1 MRDNLCR
8 AAEVIFQ
15 KRQEESVMNATAVI
29 RKKKRWWQS
38 YAIWF
43 ILPAFVLYTLFVMIP
58 TFNSIYLSFTSW
70 DGISENVR
78 YIGFDNFKEI
88 WESPRVH
95 NALTNTIIVAVSLVL
110 LENVVALV
118 LAILVDQV
126 RWFRNLFRSIF
137 YFPVLMSG
145 IIMGFIWM
153 IILNYNFGVVNQL
166 LDMTGLSAIK
176 TDWLGNP
183 DFALL
188 SIILSTVWKASG
200 YYMIIYL
207 AGLQGIPQELLE
219 AASIDGAGKWKQFRH
234 VTFPLLAGATTVCV
248 MLSMINSLKLFDQ
261 IAVMTN
267 GGPGFATE
275 TLTYIIYKVAFGE
288 GRQGF
293 GTALAIVLFILIL
306 IISLI
311 QIRLLRKREVE
322 M

>member
-1 MRDNLCR
+1 
-8 AAEVIFQ
+8 
-15 KRQEESVMNATAVI
+15 MNAANSGM
-29 RKKKRWWQS
+29 KKKQWWRN

-43 ILPAFVLYTLFVMIP
+43 ILPAFLLYTTFVMVP
-58 TFNSIYLSFTSW
+58 TFSSIYLSFTSW
-70 DGISENVR
+70 DGISDNIR
-78 YIGFDNFKEI
+78 YIGFENFKEI
-88 WESPRVH
+88 WNSPRVH
-95 NALTNTIIVAVSLVL
+95 NALKNTIIVAVALVL
-110 LENVVALV
+110 LENIVALL

-126 RWFRNLFRSIF
+126 RWLKNLFRSIF

-153 IILNYNFGVVNQL
+153 IILNYNFGVVNQV
-166 LDMTGLSAIK
+166 LDMIGLGAIK

-183 DFALL
+183 DYALL
-188 SIILSTVWKASG
+188 SIILSTVWKAAG

-219 AASIDGAGKWKQFRH
+219 AASIDGAGKWKQFIH

-275 TLTYIIYKVAFGE
+275 TLTYIIYRVAFGE

-311 QIRLLRKREVE
+311 QIRLLRKREVQ

>member
-1 MRDNLCR
+1 MS
-8 AAEVIFQ
+8 AA
-15 KRQEESVMNATAVI
+15 ATVK
-29 RKKKRWWQS
+29 RKKQWWRS

-43 ILPAFVLYTLFVMIP
+43 ILPAFILYSVFVMVP
-58 TFNSIYLSFTSW
+58 TFSSVYLSFTSW
-70 DGISENVR
+70 DGISESIR
-78 YIGFDNFKEI
+78 YIGLDNFKEI

-95 NALTNTIIVAVSLVL
+95 NALKNTIIVAIALVL
-110 LENVVALV
+110 LENAVALL

-126 RWFRNLFRSIF
+126 RWLRNFFRSIF

-166 LDMTGLSAIK
+166 LDMLGLGVLKA
-176 TDWLGNP
+176 DWLGDP

-248 MLSMINSLKLFDQ
+248 MLSMIGSLKLFDQ

-311 QIRLLRKREVE
+311 QIRLLRKREVQ

>member
-1 MRDNLCR
+1 
-8 AAEVIFQ
+8 
-15 KRQEESVMNATAVI
+15 MNATATQ
-29 RKKKRWWQS
+29 RKKKSGWRS

-43 ILPAFVLYTLFVMIP
+43 ILPAFLLYSLFVMTP
-58 TFNSIYLSFTSW
+58 TLSSIYLSFTSW
-70 DGISENVR
+70 DGISENIR
-78 YIGFDNFKEI
+78 YIGWDNFKEI
-88 WESPRVH
+88 GESPRVH
-95 NALTNTIIVAVSLVL
+95 NALKNTILVAIALVL
-110 LENVVALV
+110 LENVVALA

-166 LDMTGLSAIK
+166 LDAVGLSSLK

-188 SIILSTVWKASG
+188 SIILSTVWKSAG

-275 TLTYIIYKVAFGE
+275 TLTYIIYRVAFGE

-293 GTALAIVLFILIL
+293 GTALAMVLFALIL
-306 IISLI
+306 IISLV
-311 QIRLLRKREVE
+311 QIRLLRKREVQ

>member
-1 MRDNLCR
+1 
-8 AAEVIFQ
+8 
-15 KRQEESVMNATAVI
+15 MNAAAMG
-29 RKKKRWWQS
+29 RKKKQWWRS
-38 YAIWF
+38 YAVWF
-43 ILPAFVLYTLFVMIP
+43 ILPAFLLYSVFVMLP
-58 TFNSIYLSFTSW
+58 TFSSIYLSFTSW

-78 YIGFDNFKEI
+78 YIGLDNFKEI
-88 WESPRVH
+88 GESPRVH
-95 NALTNTIIVAVSLVL
+95 NALKNTIIVAIALVV
-110 LENVVALV
+110 LENAAALL
-118 LAILVDQV
+118 LALLVDQV
-126 RWFRNLFRSIF
+126 RWLRNFFRSIF

-166 LDMTGLSAIK
+166 LDMLGLGAIK
-176 TDWLGNP
+176 ADWLGDP

-248 MLSMINSLKLFDQ
+248 MLSMIGSLKLFDQ

-275 TLTYIIYKVAFGE
+275 TLTYIIYRVAFGE

-293 GTALAIVLFILIL
+293 GTALAIVLFVLIL
-306 IISLI
+306 LISLI
-311 QIRLLRKREVE
+311 QVRVLRKREVQ

>member
-1 MRDNLCR
+1 M
-8 AAEVIFQ
+8 
-15 KRQEESVMNATAVI
+15 SATATG
-29 RKKKRWWQS
+29 KKKKQWWRS

-43 ILPAFVLYTLFVMIP
+43 ILPAFILYSVFVMVP
-58 TFNSIYLSFTSW
+58 TFSSIYLSFTSW
-70 DGISENVR
+70 DGLSSDIR
-78 YIGFDNFKEI
+78 YVGLDNFKEI
-88 WESPRVH
+88 WGSPRVH
-95 NALTNTIIVAVSLVL
+95 NALKNTIIVALALVV
-110 LENVVALV
+110 LENAVALL

-126 RWFRNLFRSIF
+126 RWLRNFFRSIF

-166 LDMTGLSAIK
+166 LDMLGLGAIK
-176 TDWLGNP
+176 TDWLGDP

-248 MLSMINSLKLFDQ
+248 MLSMIGSLKLFDQ

-293 GTALAIVLFILIL
+293 GTALAIVLFALIL
-306 IISLI
+306 VISLI
-311 QIRLLRKREVE
+311 QIRVLRKREVQ

>member
-1 MRDNLCR
+1 
-8 AAEVIFQ
+8 
-15 KRQEESVMNATAVI
+15 MNAANSGI
-29 RKKKRWWQS
+29 RKKQWWRS
-38 YAIWF
+38 YALWF
-43 ILPAFVLYTLFVMIP
+43 ILPAFLLYSTFVMLP
-58 TFNSIYLSFTSW
+58 TFSSIYLSFTSW
-70 DGISENVR
+70 DGISENIR
-78 YIGFDNFKEI
+78 YIGLENFKEI
-88 WESPRVH
+88 WNSPRVH
-95 NALTNTIIVAVSLVL
+95 NALTNTIIVAVALVI
-110 LENVVALV
+110 LENVVALL
-118 LAILVDQV
+118 LALLVDQV
-126 RWFRNLFRSIF
+126 RWLKNLFRSIF

-153 IILNYNFGVVNQL
+153 IILNYNFGVINQL
-166 LDMTGLSAIK
+166 LDTIGLSALK

-183 DFALL
+183 DYALL
-188 SIILSTVWKASG
+188 SIILSTVWKSAG

-219 AASIDGAGKWKQFRH
+219 AASIDGAGKWKQFWH
-234 VTFPLLAGATTVCV
+234 VTFPLLAGATTVCI

-275 TLTYIIYKVAFGE
+275 TLTYIIYRVAFGE

-311 QIRLLRKREVE
+311 QIRVLRKREVQ

>member
-1 MRDNLCR
+1 
-8 AAEVIFQ
+8 
-15 KRQEESVMNATAVI
+15 MNATIAK
-29 RKKKRWWQS
+29 RKKRAWWQN

-43 ILPAFVLYTLFVMIP
+43 ILPSFVLYTMFVIWP
-58 TFNSIYLSFTSW
+58 TLSSINYSFTSW
-70 DGISENVR
+70 DGINPEVR
-78 YIGFDNFKEI
+78 YIGLDNFKEM
-88 WESPRVH
+88 WDSPRVH
-95 NALTNTIIVAVSLVL
+95 NALKNTIFLAVMLVL
-110 LENVVALV
+110 LENIVALS
-118 LAILVDQV
+118 LAVLVDKV
-126 RWFRNLFRSIF
+126 KWMRNLFRSIF

-166 LDMTGLSAIK
+166 LEMTGLGFLK
-176 TDWLGNP
+176 MDWLGNP
-183 DFALL
+183 DFAML

-219 AASIDGAGKWKQFRH
+219 AASIDGAGRWKQFIH

-248 MLSMINSLKLFDQ
+248 MLSMIGSLKLFDQ

-275 TLTYIIYKVAFGE
+275 TLTYIIYRVAFGE

-293 GTALAIVLFILIL
+293 GTALAFVLFVLIL
-306 IISLI
+306 MISLI
-311 QIRLLRKREVE
+311 QIKLLRKREVQ

>member
-1 MRDNLCR
+1 MS
-8 AAEVIFQ
+8 ASFVKT
-15 KRQEESVMNATAVI
+15 KRKT
-29 RKKKRWWQS
+29 WWKD
-38 YAIWF
+38 YALWF
-43 ILPAFVLYTLFVMIP
+43 ILPAFALYSVFVIWPTLS
-58 TFNSIYLSFTSW
+58 SINLSFTSW
-70 DGISENVR
+70 DGINPDIR
-78 YIGFDNFKEI
+78 YIGFENFKEM
-88 WESPRVH
+88 WNSPRVH
-95 NALTNTIIVAVSLVL
+95 NALKNTIYLAIALVL
-110 LENVVALV
+110 LENIVALA
-118 LAILVDQV
+118 LAVLVDKV

-166 LDMTGLSAIK
+166 LDAIGLGNLK

-188 SIILSTVWKASG
+188 SIILSTVWKAAG

-207 AGLQGIPQELLE
+207 AGLQGIPQELME
-219 AASIDGAGKWKQFRH
+219 AASIDGAGRWKQFH
-234 VTFPLLAGATTVCV
+234 HITFPLLAGATTVCV
-248 MLSMINSLKLFDQ
+248 MLSMIGSLKMFDQ

-275 TLTYIIYKVAFGE
+275 TLTYIIYRVAFGE

-293 GTALAIVLFILIL
+293 GTALALVLFILIL
-306 IISLI
+306 LISLV
-311 QIRLLRKREVE
+311 QIKVLRKREVQ